1 MLLEDYSLLMLLRLH
16 SLGMKF
22 NGSVH
27 SKKVK
32 LKMALI
38 ETLNNQ
44 MIPPMMLLTR
54 KSDNVFSFQPNLL
67 LVDVPPLSLLEEA
80 LFITDYS
87 LKSLIIIFGTSSV

>member
-1 MLLEDYSLLMLLRLH
+1 MLLEDYSLLMSLRLH

-27 SKKVK
+27 SKTVK

-44 MIPPMMLLTR
+44 MIPMMLLTR
-54 KSDNVFSFQPNLL
+54 KSDNL
-67 LVDVPPLSLLEEA
+67 
-80 LFITDYS
+80 
-87 LKSLIIIFGTSSV
+87 